1 MSYTAL
7 EEIPF
12 NIRRCYD
19 DEDLTTWMT
28 KYNEFYT
35 KIKDGQ
41 IEVPDYCQNDA
52 MYARELAFDACKYL
66 PSSRFVEASST
77 VEVLDRQNEVA
88 DIESYYDGS
97 KEFIDFGGIGIQQ
110 HSSKVIST
118 IWKAYKGIDEA
129 TGQPAIFTCEN
140 YFRGKKM
147 YDDAWYAVL
156 NGGLSEKSIGS
167 RIDPAK
173 TKTECDESGCHN
185 RVYADQWFELSS
197 VFRGANPRTY
207 IIDKHEAL
215 KSFGNVHIVAINDRY
230 KMCPTKERYLSFKS
244 DVSDVDPTA
253 RVHYLDDGM
262 MYVSGSKGDTYKAL
276 ISQHYPDAKT
286 IDGSIEGIG
295 SFTFIVDR
303 TKGDYTNLD
312 VFDELMMQV
321 DGEREAIEG
330 YTSSMKFLDAM
341 DMNPETKETLKKIL
355 AEIISDEQRH
365 IGTLEKAI
373 AILSEEF
380 HMNFEEGEDE
390 AKEIA
395 EKGDETGGACPEGQH
410 QHAGVSG
417 CHDIM
422 REHPELTGGQSH
434 SVHYLASMPDSE
446 LRELLISITALLR
459 EYPREK
465 VETFLSTPAGK
476 KYIMMYVEYQ
486 RRRKASDYTESK
498 KMSDKVEETALK
510 EDAVVDIDD
519 TKGCK
524 EDDLKEAIP
533 EARPDAPDDADNSAN
548 SGPITEEVPSE
559 ADPTPASPTEAIPDE
574 GLKSDSDLPTA
585 IANLA
590 NMLVAI
596 NSKIETMCARLDGL
610 ENMTKMQMDT
620 KDTLTDE
627 VMEEVSEEPEMEAKD
642 EDISPEEP
650 PVKDEGAD
658 EEKDEASDND
668 KEEEVTVESKTEEES
683 ESKDV
688 PEGDKPAGDGD
699 KSEDKPEDKTE
710 DKSEDK
716 SEEKTEDK
724 SEEKT
729 EVKTSDENEKKP
741 DIKEKSADDWDDV
754 SALTKRL
761 THLKDLGVSM
771 EGLSGGNSIS
781 AGNIKLK
788 AISGVSLVDTPSPAP
803 YTPASATYKE
813 AGGSMFDQ
821 MMSAMESMPT
831 KQFSENIRKGVFNQ

>member
-1 MSYTAL
+1 MSYTSL

-19 DEDLTTWMT
+19 EEDLVVWMT

-35 KIKDGQ
+35 QIKDGQ
-41 IEVPDYCQNDA
+41 IDVPDYCQNDA

-118 IWKAYKGIDEA
+118 IWKAYKGIDSV

-207 IIDKHEAL
+207 IIDKHETL

-230 KMCPTKERYLSFKS
+230 KMCPIKERYLSFKS
-244 DVSDVDPTA
+244 DIADVDPA
-253 RVHYLDDGM
+253 AKVHYLHEGM
-262 MYVSGSKGDTYKAL
+262 MYVSGSNRDAYKQI
-276 ISQHYPDAKT
+276 ISQHYPEAQVIK
-286 IDGSIEGIG
+286 GSIEKVG

-303 TKGDYTNLD
+303 SKGEYTDID
-312 VFDELMMQV
+312 VFDELMQQV

-330 YTSSMKFLDAM
+330 YAASMKYLDTT
-341 DMNPETKETLKKIL
+341 DLKPEVKESLKKIL
-355 AEIISDEQRH
+355 DEIISDEQRH

-373 AILSEEF
+373 GILSEEF
-380 HMNFEEGEDE
+380 HVNFEEGEDE

-395 EKGDETGGACPEGQH
+395 EKGDSTGGACPEGQH
-410 QHAGVSG
+410 QHAGITG
-417 CHDIM
+417 CHDIA
-422 REHPELTGGQSH
+422 REHPGITSGQNH

-446 LRELLISITALLR
+446 LRNLLISITSLLR

-465 VETFLSTPAGK
+465 IESFLATPAGK
-476 KYIMMYVEYQ
+476 KYIRMYAEYQ
-486 RRRKASDYTESK
+486 RRRKASEYTESK

-510 EDAVVDIDD
+510 EDAVVDIEDK
-519 TKGCK
+519 KGCK

-533 EARPDAPDDADNSAN
+533 EARPDASDDADDSAN
-548 SGPITEEVPSE
+548 SGPITEEVQSE
-559 ADPTPASPTEAIPDE
+559 ADPMPASPTEAIPDE

-590 NMLVAI
+590 NMLVSI
-596 NSKIETMCARLDGL
+596 NSKIEVMSARLDGL

-620 KDTLTDE
+620 KDTITDK
-627 VMEEVSEEPEMEAKD
+627 VMDEVSEESAMEEKD
-642 EDISPEEP
+642 GKFSPEVP
-650 PVKDEGAD
+650 PVKEEGAE
-658 EEKDEASDND
+658 EEKDKESDNGN
-668 KEEEVTVESKTEEES
+668 EEGVAAEDKTEEES
-683 ESKDV
+683 ATEEKPAEGESKD
-688 PEGDKPAGDGD
+688 EDN
-699 KSEDKPEDKTE
+699 SEDESE

-716 SEEKTEDK
+716 SEAKTEDK
-724 SEEKT
+724 SEE
-729 EVKTSDENEKKP
+729 KTSDENEKKP
-741 DIKEKSADDWDDV
+741 DIKEKSDDWDDV
-754 SALTKRL
+754 SALTRRIN
-761 THLKDLGVSM
+761 HLRDLGVTM
-771 EGLSGGNSIS
+771 EGLTGGNSIS

-788 AISGVSLVDTPSPAP
+788 AVSGVSLVDTPAPAP

-821 MMSAMESMPT
+821 MMNAMESMPS

>member
-1 MSYTAL
+1 MSYTSL

-19 DEDLTTWMT
+19 TEDLTVWMT

-118 IWKAYKGIDEA
+118 IWKAYKGVDEA

-230 KMCPTKERYLSFKS
+230 KMCPIKEKYLSFKS
-244 DVSDVDPTA
+244 DVADADPTA
-253 RVHYLDDGM
+253 RVHYLTDGL
-262 MYVSGSKGDTYKAL
+262 MYVSGSKGDTYKQI

-286 IDGSIEGIG
+286 VNGGIQDVG

-303 TKGDYTNLD
+303 TKGDYIDLD
-312 VFDELMMQV
+312 VFDELMLQV
-321 DGEREAIEG
+321 DGERQAIRD
-330 YTSSMKFLDAM
+330 YTSAM
-341 DMNPETKETLKKIL
+341 MFIDGMDLKPEIKETLKKIL

-365 IGTLEKAI
+365 IGTLGKAI
-373 AILSEEF
+373 EMLSEEF
-380 HMNFEEGEDE
+380 HVNFEEGEDE
-390 AKEIA
+390 AKVIA

-422 REHPELTGGQSH
+422 REHPELTGGESH
-434 SVHYLASMPDSE
+434 RPVHYLASMPDSE
-446 LRELLISITALLR
+446 LRELLVSMTALIR

-465 VETFLSTPAGK
+465 IEAFLASPAGK
-476 KYIMMYVEYQ
+476 KYIMLYVEYQ
-486 RRRKASDYTESK
+486 RRKKASEYTESK

-524 EDDLKEAIP
+524 QEDLKEAIP
-533 EARPDAPDDADNSAN
+533 EPRPDASDPTDDSAN

-574 GLKSDSDLPTA
+574 GLKSDADLPTA

-590 NMLVAI
+590 NMLVSI
-596 NSKIETMCARLDGL
+596 NSKIETMSARLDGL

-620 KDTLTDE
+620 KDTLTGQ
-627 VMEEVSEEPEMEAKD
+627 VMEEVSEEPVMEEKV
-642 EDISPEEP
+642 EEVSPEEP
-650 PVKDEGAD
+650 PVKDEGAG
-658 EEKDEASDND
+658 EEKDEASDD
-668 KEEEVTVESKTEEES
+668 SKDEEVTV
-683 ESKDV
+683 
-688 PEGDKPAGDGD
+688 
-699 KSEDKPEDKTE
+699 EDKTE
-710 DKSEDK
+710 DKTETEDKPAEGESKDEGESED
-716 SEEKTEDK
+716 KTEDK
-724 SEEKT
+724 TKEKTETKDEGKTEDREEVKTEEKTSEEK
-729 EVKTSDENEKKP
+729 DKKP
-741 DIKEKSADDWDDV
+741 DIKEKSMDDWEDV
-754 SALTKRL
+754 SALTKRIQG
-761 THLKDLGVSM
+761 LKDLGVSV
-771 EGLSGGNSIS
+771 EGLNGGNSIS
-781 AGNIKLK
+781 SGNIKLK
-788 AISGVSLVDTPSPAP
+788 AISGVSLVDTPAPSP
-803 YTPASATYKE
+803 YTPASSSYKE

-821 MMSAMESMPT
+821 MMSAMDMPS
-831 KQFSENIRKGVFNQ
+831 KQFSEKIRKGVFNI

>member
-19 DEDLTTWMT
+19 TEDLTVWMT

-118 IWKAYKGIDEA
+118 IWKAYKGVDEA

-230 KMCPTKERYLSFKS
+230 KMCPIKEKYLSFKS
-244 DVSDVDPTA
+244 DVADADPTA
-253 RVHYLDDGM
+253 RVHYLTDGL
-262 MYVSGSKGDTYKAL
+262 MYVSGSKGDTYKQI

-286 IDGSIEGIG
+286 VNGGIQDVG

-303 TKGDYTNLD
+303 TKGDYTDLD
-312 VFDELMMQV
+312 VFDELMLQV
-321 DGEREAIEG
+321 DGERQAIRD
-330 YTSSMKFLDAM
+330 YTSAM
-341 DMNPETKETLKKIL
+341 MFIDGMDLKPEIKETLKKIL

-365 IGTLEKAI
+365 IGTLGKAI
-373 AILSEEF
+373 EMLSEEF
-380 HMNFEEGEDE
+380 HVNFEEGEDE
-390 AKEIA
+390 AKVIA

-422 REHPELTGGQSH
+422 REHPELTGGESH
-434 SVHYLASMPDSE
+434 RPVHYLASMPDSE
-446 LRELLISITALLR
+446 LRELLVSMTALIR

-465 VETFLSTPAGK
+465 IEAFLASPAGK
-476 KYIMMYVEYQ
+476 KYIMLYVEYQ
-486 RRRKASDYTESK
+486 RRKKASEYTESK

-524 EDDLKEAIP
+524 QEDLKEAIP
-533 EARPDAPDDADNSAN
+533 EPRPDASDPTDDSAN

-574 GLKSDSDLPTA
+574 GLKSDADLPTA

-590 NMLVAI
+590 NMLVSI
-596 NSKIETMCARLDGL
+596 NSKIETMSARLDGL

-620 KDTLTDE
+620 KDTLTGQ
-627 VMEEVSEEPEMEAKD
+627 VMEEVSEEPVMEEKV
-642 EDISPEEP
+642 EEVSPEEP
-650 PVKDEGAD
+650 PVKDEGAG
-658 EEKDEASDND
+658 EEKDEASDD
-668 KEEEVTVESKTEEES
+668 SKDEEVTV
-683 ESKDV
+683 
-688 PEGDKPAGDGD
+688 
-699 KSEDKPEDKTE
+699 EDKTE
-710 DKSEDK
+710 DKTETEDKPAEGESKDEGESEDK
-716 SEEKTEDK
+716 TEDKTEEKTETKDEGKTEDK
-724 SEEKT
+724 EEVKTEEKTSEEK
-729 EVKTSDENEKKP
+729 DKKP
-741 DIKEKSADDWDDV
+741 DIKEKSMDDWEDV
-754 SALTKRL
+754 SALTRRIQG
-761 THLKDLGVSM
+761 LKDLGVSV
-771 EGLSGGNSIS
+771 EGLNGGNSIS
-781 AGNIKLK
+781 SGNIKLK
-788 AISGVSLVDTPSPAP
+788 AISGVSLVDTPAPSP
-803 YTPASATYKE
+803 YTPASSSYKE

-821 MMSAMESMPT
+821 MMSAMDMPS
-831 KQFSENIRKGVFNQ
+831 KQFSEKIRKGVFNI

>member
-19 DEDLTTWMT
+19 TDDLMVWMT

-35 KIKDGQ
+35 KIKAGE
-41 IEVPDYCQNDA
+41 IEVPDYCSNDA
-52 MYARELAFDACKYL
+52 MYARELAFDTCKYL

-173 TKTECDESGCHN
+173 TKTECDENGCHN

-230 KMCPTKERYLSFKS
+230 KMCPVKEKYLSFKS
-244 DVSDVDPTA
+244 DVADVDPTA
-253 RVHYLDDGM
+253 RVHYLDDGL
-262 MYVSGSKGDTYKAL
+262 MYISGSNGEMYKQI
-276 ISQHYPDAKT
+276 ISQHYPDAQTVK
-286 IDGSIEGIG
+286 GSIENVGN
-295 SFTFIVDR
+295 FTFIIDR
-303 TKGDYTNLD
+303 NKGEYTDLD
-312 VFDELMMQV
+312 VFDELMRQV
-321 DGEREAIEG
+321 EGEREAIDG
-330 YTSSMKFLDAM
+330 YTASMKYLDTT
-341 DMNPETKETLKKIL
+341 DLKPEVKESLKKIL
-355 AEIISDEQRH
+355 DEIISDEQRH

-380 HMNFEEGEDE
+380 HVNFEEGEDE

-422 REHPELTGGQSH
+422 REHPELTSGH
-434 SVHYLASMPDSE
+434 NSVHYLASMPDSK
-446 LRELLISITALLR
+446 LRDLLVSMTSLIR
-459 EYPREK
+459 EYPREQI
-465 VETFLSTPAGK
+465 ETFLSTPAGK
-476 KYIMMYVEYQ
+476 KYIIMYMEYQ
-486 RRRKASDYTESK
+486 RRKKASDYTESM
-498 KMSDKVEETALK
+498 KMSEKVEETALK
-510 EDAVVDIDD
+510 EDAVVDINDAD
-519 TKGCK
+519 ESKQ
-524 EDDLKEAIP
+524 EDLKEAIP
-533 EARPDAPDDADNSAN
+533 EARPDASDPTDDSAN
-548 SGPITEEVPSE
+548 SGPITEEVPATS
-559 ADPTPASPTEAIPDE
+559 DPTPESPKEAIPDE
-574 GLKSDSDLPTA
+574 GLKSDADLPTA
-585 IANLA
+585 MANISS
-590 NMLVAI
+590 MLVAL

-620 KDTLTDE
+620 KDTLTNE
-627 VMEEVSEEPEMEAKD
+627 VMEEVAEVPEEAPVAEEEKV
-642 EDISPEEP
+642 EEISPEVP
-650 PVKDEGAD
+650 PAKEEGAD
-658 EEKDEASDND
+658 EEKDEASDDGKAEEAPAED
-668 KEEEVTVESKTEEES
+668 KPGEESKPEDKPAEGES
-683 ESKDV
+683 ESKDE
-688 PEGDKPAGDGD
+688 PKGE
-699 KSEDKPEDKTE
+699 SEDKPEDKPEEKSE

-716 SEEKTEDK
+716 KTSEET
-724 SEEKT
+724 
-729 EVKTSDENEKKP
+729 EKKP
-741 DIKEKSADDWDDV
+741 DIKEKSAEDWDDI
-754 SALTKRL
+754 SALTKRINQ
-761 THLKDLGVSM
+761 LKSVGVSV
-771 EGLSGGNSIS
+771 EGFNGGTSQSITS
-781 AGNIKLK
+781 GNIKL
-788 AISGVSLVDTPSPAP
+788 ASFGGVSLVDTPAPAP
-803 YTPASATYKE
+803 YTPASESYKE

-821 MMSAMESMPT
+821 IVNAMDMPA
-831 KQFSENIRKGVFNQ
+831 KQFNESIRKGVFNS

>member
-1 MSYTAL
+1 MSYTSL

-19 DEDLTTWMT
+19 DEDLTVWMT

-118 IWKAYKGIDEA
+118 IWKAYKGIDEG

-173 TKTECDESGCHN
+173 TKTECDETGCHN

-230 KMCPTKERYLSFKS
+230 KMCPIKEKYLSFKS
-244 DVSDVDPTA
+244 DVADVDPTA

-262 MYVSGSKGDTYKAL
+262 MYVSGSNGDTYKQI
-276 ISQHYPDAKT
+276 ISQHYPDAHIIK
-286 IDGSIEGIG
+286 GSIDKVG

-303 TKGDYTNLD
+303 NKGEYTDLD
-312 VFDELMMQV
+312 VFDELMRQV
-321 DGEREAIEG
+321 EGERDAIDG
-330 YTSSMKFLDAM
+330 YTSAMRYLDM
-341 DMNPETKETLKKIL
+341 TDLKPELKDKLKNIL
-355 AEIISDEQRH
+355 KEIISDEQRH
-365 IGTLEKAI
+365 IGTLQEAVKV
-373 AILSEEF
+373 LSDEYD
-380 HMNFEEGEDE
+380 MLFEEGEDE

-410 QHAGVSG
+410 QHAGVTG

-422 REHPELTGGQSH
+422 REHPELTGGQNH
-434 SVHYLASMPDSE
+434 PTHYLASMPDSE
-446 LRELLISITALLR
+446 LRDLLIGMTALIR

-465 VETFLSTPAGK
+465 IEAFLASPAGK
-476 KYIMMYVEYQ
+476 KYILMYMEFE
-486 RRRKASDYTESK
+486 RRRKKASEFTESK

-510 EDAVVDIDD
+510 EEAVVDLDD

-533 EARPDAPDDADNSAN
+533 EPRPSESDGLDNSAN

-559 ADPTPASPTEAIPDE
+559 ADLTPASPTEAIPDE

-585 IANLA
+585 IANLS

-627 VMEEVSEEPEMEAKD
+627 VMEEVTEEPEMEAKD
-642 EDISPEEP
+642 EDISPE
-650 PVKDEGAD
+650 
-658 EEKDEASDND
+658 
-668 KEEEVTVESKTEEES
+668 
-683 ESKDV
+683 V
-688 PEGDKPAGDGD
+688 P
-699 KSEDKPEDKTE
+699 
-710 DKSEDK
+710 
-716 SEEKTEDK
+716 
-724 SEEKT
+724 
-729 EVKTSDENEKKP
+729 
-741 DIKEKSADDWDDV
+741 
-754 SALTKRL
+754 
-761 THLKDLGVSM
+761 
-771 EGLSGGNSIS
+771 
-781 AGNIKLK
+781 
-788 AISGVSLVDTPSPAP
+788 
-803 YTPASATYKE
+803 
-813 AGGSMFDQ
+813 
-821 MMSAMESMPT
+821 
-831 KQFSENIRKGVFNQ
+831 

>member
-19 DEDLTTWMT
+19 TEDLTVWRD

-35 KIKDGQ
+35 KIKAGE
-41 IEVPDYCQNDA
+41 IEVPDYCSNDA

-77 VEVLDRQNEVA
+77 VEVLDRQNEIA

-97 KEFIDFGGIGIQQ
+97 SEFIDFGGIGIQQ

-140 YFRGKKM
+140 YFRGKKL

-173 TKTECDESGCHN
+173 TKTECDENGCHN

-207 IIDKHEAL
+207 IVDKHEAL

-230 KMCPTKERYLSFKS
+230 KMCPIKEKYLSFKS
-244 DVSDVDPTA
+244 DIADIDPTA
-253 RVHYLDDGM
+253 RVHYLDDGL
-262 MYVSGSKGDTYKAL
+262 MYVSGSNKDTYKQI
-276 ISQHYPDAKT
+276 ISQHYPDAQT
-286 IDGSIEGIG
+286 IQGSIEKVGN
-295 SFTFIVDR
+295 FTFIVDR
-303 TKGDYTNLD
+303 TKGEYTDLD
-312 VFDELMMQV
+312 VFDELMRQV
-321 DGEREAIEG
+321 DGEREAIDG
-330 YTSSMKFLDAM
+330 YTASMKYLDTT
-341 DMNPETKETLKKIL
+341 DLKPEVKENLKKIL
-355 AEIISDEQRH
+355 DEIISDEQRH

-380 HMNFEEGEDE
+380 HVNFEEGEDE

-422 REHPELTGGQSH
+422 REHPELTSGQNR

-446 LRELLISITALLR
+446 LRDLLISMTSLIR

-465 VETFLSTPAGK
+465 VESFLSTPAGK
-476 KYIMMYVEYQ
+476 KYIRMYVEYQ

-498 KMSDKVEETALK
+498 KMSEKVEETALK
-510 EDAVVDIDD
+510 EDAVVDIND

-524 EDDLKEAIP
+524 QEDLKEAIP
-533 EARPDAPDDADNSAN
+533 EARPDASDPTDDSAN
-548 SGPITEEVPSE
+548 SGPITEEVPAES
-559 ADPTPASPTEAIPDE
+559 DPTPESPTEAIPDE
-574 GLKSDSDLPTA
+574 GLKSDADLPSA
-585 IANLA
+585 MANIAS
-590 NMLVAI
+590 MLVSI
-596 NSKIETMCARLDGL
+596 NSKIETMSARLDGL
-610 ENMTKMQMDT
+610 ENMTKMQLET
-620 KDTLTDE
+620 KDTIADE
-627 VMEEVSEEPEMEAKD
+627 VMEEVAEVPEAPVAEEEKV
-642 EDISPEEP
+642 EDISPEVP
-650 PVKDEGAD
+650 PAKEDAD
-658 EEKDEASDND
+658 EEKDEASDD
-668 KEEEVTVESKTEEES
+668 GKVEEEVEVEDKTEDKTEDKD
-683 ESKDV
+683 ESKDEDSKD
-688 PEGDKPAGDGD
+688 EGKDED
-699 KSEDKPEDKTE
+699 KSEDKSEDKTE
-710 DKSEDK
+710 DKSEVK
-716 SEEKTEDK
+716 VEE
-724 SEEKT
+724 
-729 EVKTSDENEKKP
+729 KTSDENEKKP
-741 DIKEKSADDWDDV
+741 EIKEKSMDDWDDI
-754 SALTKRL
+754 SALTKRINQ
-761 THLKDLGVSM
+761 LKSVGVSV
-771 EGLSGGNSIS
+771 EGLDGGNSYSITT
-781 AGNIKLK
+781 GNIKLK
-788 AISGVSLVDTPSPAP
+788 ASGGVSLVDTPAPSP
-803 YTPASATYKE
+803 YTPASTSYKE
-813 AGGSMFDQ
+813 ASGSMFDQ
-821 MMSAMESMPT
+821 IVSAMDMPS
-831 KQFSENIRKGVFNQ
+831 KQFNESIRKGVFNS

>member
-19 DEDLTTWMT
+19 EEDLTVWMT
-28 KYNEFYT
+28 KYNDFYT

-207 IIDKHEAL
+207 IIDRHEAL

-230 KMCPTKERYLSFKS
+230 KMCPIKERYLSFKS
-244 DVSDVDPTA
+244 DVADVDPTA
-253 RVHYLDDGM
+253 KVHYLNEGL
-262 MYVSGSKGDTYKAL
+262 MYISGSNGDTYKQV
-276 ISQHYPDAKT
+276 ISQHYPDAQT
-286 IDGSIEGIG
+286 IKGSIDKVG

-303 TKGDYTNLD
+303 NKGEYTDID
-312 VFDELMMQV
+312 VFDELMRQV
-321 DGEREAIEG
+321 DGEREAIDG
-330 YTSSMKFLDAM
+330 YVASMKYLDTT
-341 DMNPETKETLKKIL
+341 DLKPEVKDSLKKIL
-355 AEIISDEQRH
+355 DEIISDEQRH

-373 AILSEEF
+373 VILSEEF
-380 HMNFEEGEDE
+380 HVNFEEGEDE

-410 QHAGVSG
+410 QHAGISG
-417 CHDIM
+417 CHDIT
-422 REHPELTGGQSH
+422 REHPEITGGHNH

-446 LRELLISITALLR
+446 LRDLLISITSLLR

-465 VETFLSTPAGK
+465 IESFLATPAGK

-486 RRRKASDYTESK
+486 RRRKASEYTESK

-510 EDAVVDIDD
+510 EDAVVDIED

-524 EDDLKEAIP
+524 EEDLKEAIP
-533 EARPDAPDDADNSAN
+533 EARPDASDDADDSAN

-596 NSKIETMCARLDGL
+596 NSKIETMSARLDGL

-620 KDTLTDE
+620 KDTLTGE
-627 VMEEVSEEPEMEAKD
+627 VMEEVSEEPAMEAKD
-642 EDISPEEP
+642 EEFSPEVP
-650 PVKDEGAD
+650 PAKEEGAD
-658 EEKDEASDND
+658 EEKDEESDNG
-668 KEEEVTVESKTEEES
+668 KEEEVTVEDKT
-683 ESKDV
+683 
-688 PEGDKPAGDGD
+688 
-699 KSEDKPEDKTE
+699 EDKTE
-710 DKSEDK
+710 TEEKPAEGESKDEGESKGESEDKSKDKSEDK

-724 SEEKT
+724 TEEKT
-729 EVKTSDENEKKP
+729 EEKTSDENEKKP
-741 DIKEKSADDWDDV
+741 DIKEKSDDWDDV
-754 SALTKRL
+754 SALTKRIS
-761 THLKDLGVSM
+761 HLRDLGVSID
-771 EGLSGGNSIS
+771 GFAGGNSIS

-788 AISGVSLVDTPSPAP
+788 AISGVSLVDTPAPAP

-821 MMSAMESMPT
+821 MMNAMESMPS